1 MAEYDLIAA
10 CWTTAGACDPMGSDD
25 RSPLPIEDRVRAAA
39 RAGFTGFGIR
49 HGDILHVEDSLG
61 FPGFRSLLDDHGIR
75 HLELEFLEGWYA
87 DGAERAASDA
97 QRADLLRAAEA
108 LGARHIKIGGH
119 FAGGPLHV
127 ERVAAELHRLAAE
140 ASDAGTRV
148 GIEPMPFA
156 DVRTPELG
164 LEIVRKADHPAA
176 GLFVDIWHVARA
188 GVDFESLASLPG
200 QYLFGVELDDARAQV
215 SGTLIEDTFN
225 GREFPG
231 EGVLDVPA
239 FVEAVQRTGYQ
250 GPYGVEMLST
260 EFRRLPM
267 EEAVQRAYDTT
278 IRFLTK
284 HRPLHSS

>member
-1 MAEYDLIAA
+1 MPEYDLIAA

-39 RAGFTGFGIR
+39 RAGFRGFGIR
-49 HGDILHVEDSLG
+49 HGDLLRVEETLG
-61 FPGFRSLLDDHGIR
+61 FSGFRSLLDDNGMR

-87 DGAERAASDA
+87 TGEERAASDA
-97 QRADLLRAAEA
+97 QRADLLRAAET

-119 FAGGPLHV
+119 FAGGPLDVDHV
-127 ERVAAELHRLAAE
+127 AEELHRLGV
-140 ASDAGTRV
+140 DAGNAGTKV

-156 DVRTPELG
+156 DVKTPELG

-188 GVDFESLASLPG
+188 AVGFESLSSLPAEH
-200 QYLFGVELDDARAQV
+200 LFGIELDDAGAEV
-215 SGTLIEDTFN
+215 HGTLIEDTFN

-231 EGVLDVPA
+231 EGVLDVQA
-239 FVEAVQRTGYQ
+239 FINAIKRTGYQ

-260 EFRRLPM
+260 QFRQLPL
-267 EEAVQRAYDTT
+267 EEAVRRAYDTT
-278 IRFLTK
+278 IRFLNNDV
-284 HRPLHSS
+284 R